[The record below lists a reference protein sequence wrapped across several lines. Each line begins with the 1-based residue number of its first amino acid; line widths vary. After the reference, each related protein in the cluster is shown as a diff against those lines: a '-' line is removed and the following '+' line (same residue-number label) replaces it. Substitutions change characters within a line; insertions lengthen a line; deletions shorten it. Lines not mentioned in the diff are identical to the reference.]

1 MLRLI
6 LTLTTVLILSVA
18 GFSQTT
24 EKKDSSSANKE
35 WKEAMDEVE
44 KTLEDI
50 EIPEIDIDRIMDE
63 VRASMPTREELNSY
77 KDVISDA
84 VREIKKIDLSELERA
99 LEELGDEL
107 GEIFSD
113 RHPEKEK
120 DKRKKIE

>member
-24 EKKDSSSANKE
+24 EKKESSSANKE
-35 WKEAMDEVE
+35 WKEAMEEVE

-77 KDVISDA
+77 KDEITDA

-99 LEELGDEL
+99 LEELGEEL
-107 GEIFSD
+107 GEIFSE
-113 RHPEKEK
+113 RYPEKEK
-120 DKRKKIE
+120 DKSKKIE

>member
-1 MLRLI
+1 MLKLTLI
-6 LTLTTVLILSVA
+6 LNTVLILSVA

-24 EKKDSSSANKE
+24 EKKETTSVNKE
-35 WKEAMDEVE
+35 WKEAMGEVE
-44 KTLEDI
+44 KTLEEL

-63 VRASMPTREELNSY
+63 VRESMPTREELNSY
-77 KDVISDA
+77 KDEITDA

-107 GEIFSD
+107 SEIFGD

-120 DKRKKIE
+120 DKVKKIE